1 MFEMLKFLLP
11 GLRMD
16 VTGVSVDPE
25 SSDDFTTGTLN
36 VNLICYEKERF
47 CLDSKKF

>member
-1 MFEMLKFLLP
+1 
-11 GLRMD
+11 MD

-36 VNLICYEKERF
+36 VNLICCEKERVF
-47 CLDSKKF
+47 LDSKKF

>member
-1 MFEMLKFLLP
+1 
-11 GLRMD
+11 MD

-36 VNLICYEKERF
+36 VNLICYKKKEGFFFRF
-47 CLDSKKF
+47 